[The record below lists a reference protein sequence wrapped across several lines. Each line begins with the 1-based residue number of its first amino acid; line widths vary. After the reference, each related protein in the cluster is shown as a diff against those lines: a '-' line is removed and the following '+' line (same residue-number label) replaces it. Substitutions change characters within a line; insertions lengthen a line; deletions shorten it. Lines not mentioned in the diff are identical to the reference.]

1 MRIIRSRGRVHEICL
16 GRTSS
21 EPCLG
26 ICLLHREG
34 LLLGRPFQCVGCC
47 TESCQAN
54 TLVTYTAP
62 LFTLDCTAPLCA
74 AGRCELAA
82 DKVWIIGIKQV
93 QRSMGQKLFDA
104 GCQSCSK
111 TRHLRK
117 CSHCKVIAC
126 CSLACTDH
134 QKCGMHVLSDLE
146 QYQCPLSCS
155 RALMQSSLALSKSD

>member
-1 MRIIRSRGRVHEICL
+1 VCTKYASAGRVLSRAWGYACCIVKACFLAGHFNAWDAALNHVKLI
-16 GRTSS
+16 
-21 EPCLG
+21 
-26 ICLLHREG
+26 LLSPIRHLSLPWTAQRLFVQQEG
-34 LLLGRPFQCVGCC
+34 V
-47 TESCQAN
+47 
-54 TLVTYTAP
+54 Y
-62 LFTLDCTAPLCA
+62 
-74 AGRCELAA
+74 LAA

-104 GCQSCSK
+104 ECQSCSK